1 MITALVSGLFGAFNA
16 LLPDVMG
23 YFKKKQE
30 MEERQRDRVHELNML
45 DKTADVQI
53 RIGAQKIE
61 ETRVGGEMAAMAA
74 EIRGSFE
81 QMKSIY
87 AQQAPIGNVFAD
99 VWNAVLRPAAVSI
112 ILFVFATGVLIYE
125 VSVVVLWWKGMLPA
139 GDIIEA
145 MFRGLV
151 GEAIQ
156 AVLGY
161 LFGYRGTNSARSY
174 AASRA

>member
-1 MITALVSGLFGAFNA
+1 MITALVSGIFGAFNA

-23 YFKKKQE
+23 FFKKKQE
-30 MEERQRDRVHELNML
+30 MEERQRERQHELSML

-53 RIGAQKIE
+53 RIGAQKLE
-61 ETRVGGEMAAMAA
+61 ETRVAGEMAAMAA

-81 QMKSIY
+81 QMKAIY
-87 AQQAPIGNVFAD
+87 AQQAPIGNKFAD
-99 VWNAVLRPAAVSI
+99 VWNAILRPAAVSI
-112 ILFVFATGVLIYE
+112 ILFVFAVGILIYE

-145 MFRGLV
+145 MFKGLV
-151 GEAIQ
+151 GESIQ

-174 AASRA
+174 VTKGA